1 MYGFLGRFYLFVF
14 VSVVLLLVVVVV
26 IVVGWERWG
35 VRGVAEGGKE
45 GGGGGIYGTR
55 KYMLKTAIAAY
66 VLQYYCSSNIVHA

>member
-1 MYGFLGRFYLFVF
+1 MYGLLGRFYLHVF

-45 GGGGGIYGTR
+45 GGGGGDLRNSEVHVENSKSSIR
-55 KYMLKTAIAAY
+55 TA
-66 VLQYYCSSNIVHA
+66 VLLQQ